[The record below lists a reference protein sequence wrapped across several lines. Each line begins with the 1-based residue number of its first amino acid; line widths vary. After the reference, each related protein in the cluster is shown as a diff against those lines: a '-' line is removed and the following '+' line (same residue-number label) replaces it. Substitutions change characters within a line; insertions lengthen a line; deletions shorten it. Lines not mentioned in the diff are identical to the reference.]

1 MRLSAGIFL
10 ICILIGTSAC
20 SGPSTNQTSQTNQ
33 PSPPAGQSPAPNSP
47 MTVATPAANETP
59 GAIARAKVDA
69 CTLLTSAE
77 IAAVQGEPV
86 KETKA
91 SNRVTGDF
99 IVTQCYYELPTL
111 SNSISL
117 TLTESN
123 SDKKGADSVKEY
135 WERTFGR
142 DEKKSESER
151 KRERDEEKK
160 KEAKPESRREGE
172 EEEESAPMEPVKGVG
187 DEAFWSAS
195 RVGGALY
202 ALKQDQY
209 IRISVGGKGDANAKL
224 KKSKTLALKALRRLS
239 SG

>member
-1 MRLSAGIFL
+1 
-10 ICILIGTSAC
+10 
-20 SGPSTNQTSQTNQ
+20 
-33 PSPPAGQSPAPNSP
+33 

-59 GAIARAKVDA
+59 GAIARSKVDA
-69 CTLLTSAE
+69 CSLLTSSE
-77 IAAVQGEPV
+77 IEAVQGEPV
-86 KETKA
+86 KATKL

-117 TLTESN
+117 TLTEG
-123 SDKKGADSVKEY
+123 SDKKGGEGLKEH
-135 WERTFGR
+135 WEKTFGS

-160 KEAKPESRREGE
+160 KEQAKSETQREAG
-172 EEEESAPMEPVKGVG
+172 EEEESAPLEPVKGVG

-195 RVGGALY
+195 RIGGALY
-202 ALKQDQY
+202 ALKRDQY

-224 KKSKTLALKALRRLS
+224 RKSKILALKAMRRLPA
-239 SG
+239 G

>member
-33 PSPPAGQSPAPNSP
+33 PAPPTGQSPAPNSP
-47 MTVATPAANETP
+47 VTVATPAATETP
-59 GAIARAKVDA
+59 GAIARLKVDA
-69 CTLLTSAE
+69 CTLLVSSE
-77 IAAVQGEPV
+77 IEAVQGEPV

-91 SNRVTGDF
+91 SNRVAGDF

-117 TLTESN
+117 TLTESK
-123 SDKKGADSVKEY
+123 SDKKGDESVKEY

-142 DEKKSESER
+142 NQKKSE
-151 KRERDEEKK
+151 RERDEEKK
-160 KEAKPESRREGE
+160 KEAKPESRREGG
-172 EEEESAPMEPVKGVG
+172 EEEESAPLEPVKGLG

-202 ALKQDQY
+202 VFKRDQY
-209 IRISVGGKGDANAKL
+209 LRISVGGKGDADARL
-224 KKSKTLALKALRRLS
+224 KKSKILALRALRRLS